1 MRHLT
6 SEYDVLVVGGGTAG
20 VVAAIQAAR
29 AGQRVGVVEMGSMLG
44 GTTTVAGVAYP
55 GLFHAWGRQIA
66 GGIGWELVERSVLMD
81 KGSMPDFTVLKKNPW
96 QHSVPVNPALLS
108 CLAEEACLTA
118 GVALHFHELVLA
130 TAPLAEGWSVETAGK
145 GQRRV
150 ISCKELIDC
159 TGDADIVDMLGYP
172 RIASA
177 IKQPGTLIFRI
188 GNYSTDS
195 MDEAVVQKQYQAALE
210 QGELRVGDFSSPSG
224 RFLDFLGDGGTNRQH
239 VVGIDGSTASGKST
253 ANIHGRA
260 SLMRLLRFV
269 RTLPGAEHARILQ
282 MQPETGIRETYRIVG
297 ETTVTRDDFLG
308 GRVFADAV
316 GFSFFPIDIHLDVGA
331 HIEYLPPE
339 VVPTIPLSALIPKG
353 SRRLLIAGRSISS
366 DRDANSG
373 LRVQASAMVMGQA
386 AGAAAALGVQSGV
399 ASREV
404 PIENVRALLARHGA
418 ILPDINPIST
428 RTGFDPTG

>member
-20 VVAAIQAAR
+20 VVASIQAAR
-29 AGQRVGVVEMGSMLG
+29 AGLRVGVVEMGSMLG

-66 GGIGWELVERSVLMD
+66 AGIGWELVERSVLMD
-81 KGSMPDFTVLKKNPW
+81 KGSLPDFTVLKRNPW
-96 QHSVPVNPALLS
+96 QHSVPVNAALLS
-108 CLAEEACLTA
+108 CLAEETCLTA
-118 GVALHFHELVLA
+118 GVELHFHELVLA
-130 TAPLAEGWSVETAGK
+130 TKPLTDGWSVETAGK

-159 TGDADIVDMLGYP
+159 TGDADIVAMLGYP
-172 RIASA
+172 RVASA
-177 IKQPGTLIFRI
+177 VKQPGTLIFRI
-188 GNYSTDS
+188 GNYSTDT
-195 MDEAVVQKQYQAALE
+195 MDETFVQTQYQAAL
-210 QGELRVGDFSSPSG
+210 QRGELQLGDFSSPGG
-224 RFLDFLGDGGTNRQH
+224 RFLDFLGDGGMNRQH

-253 ANIHGRA
+253 ANINGRA
-260 SLMRLLRFV
+260 SLMRLLRFI

-308 GRVFADAV
+308 GRIFSDAV
-316 GFSFFPIDIHLDVGA
+316 GFCFFPIDIHLDVGA

-386 AGAAAALGVQSGV
+386 AGAAAALGVQNGV
-399 ASREV
+399 PSRAV
-404 PIENVRALLARHGA
+404 PVSNVRALLARHGA
-418 ILPDINPIST
+418 ILPAIDSIAAHPT
-428 RTGFDPTG
+428 PDPTG